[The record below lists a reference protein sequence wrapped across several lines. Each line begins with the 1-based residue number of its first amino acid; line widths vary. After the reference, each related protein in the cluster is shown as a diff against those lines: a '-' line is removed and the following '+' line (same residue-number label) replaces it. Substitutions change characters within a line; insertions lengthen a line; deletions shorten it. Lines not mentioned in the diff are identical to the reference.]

1 MDSELSERNFRFSQ
15 HDDEDQDI
23 HDGNGNNEED
33 DDDDEEY
40 GDEQSRHI
48 ANRLRQGQVV
58 TDIIGISTMMM
69 KTVHWI
75 MKRVMEMTKKE
86 KMRRL
91 TLLKTYCLED
101 LLGESSNSLMM
112 MI

>member
-1 MDSELSERNFRFSQ
+1 MMMRIRTFMMEMGITRKMTTMMRNMEMNKADTSQ
-15 HDDEDQDI
+15 IDLDRE
-23 HDGNGNNEED
+23 
-33 DDDDEEY
+33 
-40 GDEQSRHI
+40 
-48 ANRLRQGQVV
+48 GQVV